1 MPVDELAMRKAEVVQ
16 KDFEDHYG
24 NMDKIVGIGIG
35 LNAQQNDLALN
46 VQVSDQSALRSL
58 PRHYGG
64 LDVVINVVGEVS
76 VY

>member
-1 MPVDELAMRKAEVVQ
+1 MPVNELAMRKAQVVQ

-46 VQVSDQSALRSL
+46 VQVLDQSALGAL

-76 VY
+76 AY